1 MKALCLLVAV
11 TALAAPRIQVHGHR
25 GARAAMPEN
34 SLPAFQY
41 AIEQGVD
48 VLEMDMAVTKDNVVV
63 LSHDA
68 EMNPAFCL
76 GPAESP
82 KAIRE
87 MTLEELRKW
96 DCGAKV
102 NPEFPKQKAIAGT
115 RVPTLDEVFTAT
127 KGAKVEYNIET
138 KIYRKKP
145 ELTPSPEEFVRLFL
159 DVVRKHH
166 LEERVILQSFDSRT
180 LIVMRRLEP
189 RIRLSALMPENALGA
204 FKNWVT
210 ICKEAANAEIISPN
224 VQVTAKGRVESA
236 HRASL
241 KVVPWTANETEQW
254 QKLAD
259 SGVDAIITDDPAALI
274 AWLKA
279 KGLR

>member
-1 MKALCLLVAV
+1 MFLAA

-34 SLPAFQY
+34 SLSAFQY

-63 LSHDA
+63 LSHDS
-68 EMNPAFCL
+68 EMNPAFCS
-76 GPAESP
+76 GPAGSP

-127 KGAKVEYNIET
+127 KKAKVEYNIET
-138 KIYRKKP
+138 KISRNKP
-145 ELTPSPEEFVRLFL
+145 ELAPSPEEFVRLFL
-159 DVVRKHH
+159 NLVKKHH
-166 LEERVILQSFDSRT
+166 LEGRVILQSFDFRT
-180 LIVMRRLEP
+180 LVAMRQLEP
-189 RIRLSALMPENALGA
+189 KIRLSALMPESALGA
-204 FKNWVT
+204 FKDWVGL
-210 ICKEAANAEIISPN
+210 CKDAANAEIISPHYR
-224 VQVTAKGRVESA
+224 VTTKGRVESA
-236 HRASL
+236 HRAGL
-241 KVVPWTANETEQW
+241 KVIPWTANDPDQW
-254 QKLAD
+254 EKLAD
-259 SGVDAIITDDPAALI
+259 YGVDAIITDDPAALI
-274 AWLKA
+274 GWLKT